1 MKIRSHKQDSQ
12 VIVYDADRIQEP
24 SPILFDPEHWQRLG
38 QVAGMAVGR
47 GSALL
52 LDADFGP
59 AVLRQYLR
67 GGWAARVSRDRYLFT
82 GFDRSRP
89 LTEFGLLAKL
99 TAAGLPVP
107 EPLAALCA
115 RQGLT
120 YRGWLLTR
128 RIPAVVPLA
137 DRLAESSTDTALWR
151 RMGRVIR
158 RFHNAG
164 VVHADLNARNIL
176 LGSDDTIHLVD
187 FDRARISSDNPR
199 AFAGNLM
206 RLKRSLQK
214 LWPSAQ
220 RGRLDGCWGELL
232 LGYGS
237 TAELL

>member
-1 MKIRSHKQDSQ
+1 MNIRSQKQDSR
-12 VIVYDADRIQEP
+12 VIVYDADRVQQP

-38 QVAGMAVGR
+38 RVAGMAVGR

-52 LDADFGP
+52 LDTEFGP

-67 GGWAARVSRDRYLFT
+67 GGWPARVSRDRYLFT
-82 GFDRSRP
+82 GYHRSRP
-89 LTEFGLLAKL
+89 LIEFGVLARL
-99 TAAGLPVP
+99 VVAGLPVP

-115 RQGLT
+115 RHGLT

-128 RIPAVVPLA
+128 RIPDVVPLA
-137 DRLAESSTDTALWR
+137 DRLAERSTDRALWR
-151 RMGRVIR
+151 RMGGVIR

-176 LGSDDTIHLVD
+176 LGSDDAIHLVD
-187 FDRARISSDNPR
+187 FDRARISSENPR

-214 LWPSAQ
+214 LWPPSEH
-220 RGRLDGCWGELL
+220 GRLDSCWSELL